1 MLCYVFALLHNA
13 LTLLRSAFASLI
25 YHSGHIGA
33 MIASHS
39 YFSKLIDQ
47 RYCFNS
53 LSLFHYYVP
62 AFHFFKFFEERTR
75 GISKIF
81 LQNPWGY
88 PNFFLQNSLFILFI
102 CTLKTRFSIKNCWHL
117 ALQSNSDN
125 VTLHIALLH
134 NALEWWRKVITSKS
148 LCF

>member
-1 MLCYVFALLHNA
+1 MLCYVFVLLHNA
-13 LTLLRSAFASLI
+13 LTLLRSAIASLI
-25 YHSGHIGA
+25 YHSGHIGT

-62 AFHFFKFFEERTR
+62 AFHFFKFFEEPTR
-75 GISKIF
+75 GISKFF

-88 PNFFLQNSLFILFI
+88 PKMFLPNSLFILFI
-102 CTLKTRFSIKNCWHL
+102 YTLTTRFSIKSCRHL
-117 ALQSNSDN
+117 ALQSNS
-125 VTLHIALLH
+125 H
-134 NALEWWRKVITSKS
+134 NVIT
-148 LCF
+148 